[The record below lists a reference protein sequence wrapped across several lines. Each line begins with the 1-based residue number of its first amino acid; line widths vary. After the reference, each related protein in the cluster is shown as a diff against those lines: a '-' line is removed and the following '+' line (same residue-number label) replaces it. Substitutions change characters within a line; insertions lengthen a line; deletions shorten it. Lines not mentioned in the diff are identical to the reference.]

1 MNYPRVAPFK
11 IICHKF
17 QEVED
22 ILSGDSSSDSSDAE
36 VVFKSSQ
43 NGSVDSSDDDSM
55 TGEFPR
61 GHKRKN
67 EERDSSEDSLNGEC
81 KRSKEELEQVSH
93 IKTGIRKVPEIHP
106 VVKCPV
112 FTSPVCPVFGPFCPS
127 SLDCS
132 IWHSFCSFS

>member
-1 MNYPRVAPFK
+1 M
-11 IICHKF
+11 CLKF

-67 EERDSSEDSLNGEC
+67 DERDSSEDSLNGEC
-81 KRSKEELEQVSH
+81 KRTKEELEQVSH
-93 IKTGIRKVPEIHP
+93 IKTGIKKVPESHP
-106 VVKCPV
+106 AVKCPV
-112 FTSPVCPVFGPFCPS
+112 FTSHVCPVLGPFCPS

-132 IWHSFCSFS
+132 IWHSFRSFSYSQV